1 MRTMIDLWAAVVR
14 TVDVRDLI
22 GLASVTAIL
31 MGVAQWSRPLAW
43 VTGGAIGLAFWVA
56 PHLRS
61 RKGTA

>member
-1 MRTMIDLWAAVVR
+1 MRTTLDLVAAVVR
-14 TVDVRDLI
+14 AIDVRDLI